1 MKLKNYLD
9 TVNLKTNKM
18 KLEQSIYN
26 FILSKVGIQENV
38 KGCSI
43 ETFRK
48 MKRGKSGMTTTVLKR
63 ILEANEIK
71 GAIHL
76 KTETTELIIEI
87 K

>member
-1 MKLKNYLD
+1 
-9 TVNLKTNKM
+9 M

-26 FILSKVGIQENV
+26 FILAKVGIQENV

-48 MKRGKSGMTTTVLKR
+48 MKSGKSGMTTTVLKR
-63 ILEANEIK
+63 VLEANEIQ

-76 KTETTELIIEI
+76 KSGNNELIIEI